1 MEAGGVAIGPEVK
14 REHVPLQWRSGY
26 KLHYAAGVDVGKRHD
41 PSALAIVERRQLM
54 APDGRHSNRPIE
66 NGDPVYHVV
75 HAQRFPLHEP
85 YPLQGQRLARLLSS
99 REELAGCEVLIDR
112 TGVGDGVIDQWKRDI
127 PEIRP
132 IVLTAGREVVR
143 AGRELHI
150 SKSVLIQE
158 LQGHLHY
165 QTIKVPKD
173 LPEAEAIAREAADFE
188 VHYSASGALQW
199 NAKSGAHDDLIVAI
213 ALALFGASHVA
224 GRGHITM
231 VPTLGF

>member
-1 MEAGGVAIGPEVK
+1 MEAGGVAATRASSEA
-14 REHVPLQWRSGY
+14 HVPLQWRGGW

-41 PSALAIVERRQLM
+41 PSALAIIERRQLM
-54 APDGRHSNRPIE
+54 GADGRFSNRPIE
-66 NGDPVYHVV
+66 QGDPVFHVV

-85 YPLQGQRLARLLSS
+85 YPQQGQRLARLLGS
-99 REELAGCEVLIDR
+99 RAELADCPVLVDR
-112 TGVGDGVIDQWKRDI
+112 TGVGDGVIDQWKREI
-127 PEIRP
+127 PEIRA

-188 VHYSASGALQW
+188 VHYTATGALQW
-199 NAKSGAHDDLIVAI
+199 NAKSGDHDDLIIAI
-213 ALALFGASHVA
+213 ALALYGAVHLSA
-224 GRGHITM
+224 RGPVM
-231 VPTLGF
+231 VPTLGL